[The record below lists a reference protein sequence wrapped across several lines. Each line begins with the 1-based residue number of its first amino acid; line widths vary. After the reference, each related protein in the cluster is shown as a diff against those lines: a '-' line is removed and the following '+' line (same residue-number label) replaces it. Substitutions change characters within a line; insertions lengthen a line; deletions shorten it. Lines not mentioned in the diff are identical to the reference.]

1 MMLLTGFD
9 NEWNRDYDDNA
20 AAVVVVVVM
29 MKEIMESPSIR
40 QSKRTANKFC
50 EAFFREMILSPR
62 FSV

>member
-29 MKEIMESPSIR
+29 MKEIMEYSR
-40 QSKRTANKFC
+40 
-50 EAFFREMILSPR
+50 
-62 FSV
+62 